1 MLALPDRLRFVLHAP
16 LLSCYGGFPRW
27 APICEKQIGNRS
39 VEANRTREDLSSDEQ
54 VDLIEW
60 GELID
65 DLKDQRDRW
74 FRIIKQLLKRYEGYD
89 KSDGVQAISDMKALA
104 DECANRFGSA
114 IVEISLLDREPFGL
128 LFKEIETG
136 VLCERVILY
145 DIHYRVPDLVD
156 ESHHWLAM
164 ISNIV

>member
-1 MLALPDRLRFVLHAP
+1 V
-16 LLSCYGGFPRW
+16 
-27 APICEKQIGNRS
+27 QI
-39 VEANRTREDLSSDEQ
+39 DLS
-54 VDLIEW
+54 EW

-74 FRIIKQLLKRYEGYD
+74 FRIIKQLLKRYAGYD

-104 DECANRFGSA
+104 DACANRFGSA
-114 IVEISLLDREPFGL
+114 IVETSLLDRERFGL

-136 VLCERVILY
+136 VLSTDGRVILNE
-145 DIHYRVPDLVD
+145 ILYRVPDLVD
-156 ESHHWLAM
+156 ESHHWLGM